1 MSLEADN
8 PASPLFWLLM
18 IAVLVDAVF
27 AWTGL
32 VQGRLP
38 NMRTSLRGARAAGLA
53 ALLSLGLV
61 LVSYVLFTTYGETFG
76 TIALALAGLVLL
88 AGVTLAERIPD

>member
-18 IAVLVDAVF
+18 VAALVAAVF

-32 VQGRLP
+32 LQGRLP

-61 LVSYVLFTTYGETFG
+61 FVSYILYITRGELFG
-76 TIALALAGLVLL
+76 TVALALAGGVLL
-88 AGVTLAERIPD
+88 IGVTLAERIPD